1 MRPRS
6 RGRLY
11 LTSADPNVKPALDFR
26 YFTDPEGYD
35 AATIVFG
42 LKAARKI
49 AQQEPFKS
57 WIKREVAPGPD
68 VQSDEA
74 LSEYGRRVAHTVY
87 HPVGTTKMGDVKTDD
102 KAVVDEKLR
111 VRGLKGVRIA
121 DAGVFPTMVSINPML
136 TVLAIGERCA
146 EMIAEEGGWKMGA
159 EVARL

>member
-1 MRPRS
+1 MLFRS
-6 RGRLY
+6 
-11 LTSADPNVKPALDFR
+11 
-26 YFTDPEGYD
+26 
-35 AATIVFG
+35 

-49 AQQEPFKS
+49 AKQEPFKS
-57 WIKREVAPGPD
+57 WIKREVAPGPA
-68 VQSDEA
+68 VQSDED

-102 KAVVDEKLR
+102 KAVVDERLR

-146 EMIAEEGGWKMGA
+146 EMIAEEGRWKMGA
-159 EVARL
+159 EVPRL